1 MVLDLTEQELMQMK
15 AAVLDEDDKEALR
28 ILREFIK
35 RLEQQKQ
42 AGMKSHLG
50 G

>member
-15 AAVLDEDDKEALR
+15 AALLDEDGGEALR
-28 ILREFIK
+28 LLKEFVK
-35 RLEQQKQ
+35 RLEQQKN
-42 AGMKSHLG
+42 AGMKSHIG